1 MFILVGNKMDYI
13 NNIEIF
19 ILIFFLEEVSFIL
32 YYIERILEGIS
43 D

>member
-1 MFILVGNKMDYI
+1 MDYI

-43 D
+43 DWGYRIFFL